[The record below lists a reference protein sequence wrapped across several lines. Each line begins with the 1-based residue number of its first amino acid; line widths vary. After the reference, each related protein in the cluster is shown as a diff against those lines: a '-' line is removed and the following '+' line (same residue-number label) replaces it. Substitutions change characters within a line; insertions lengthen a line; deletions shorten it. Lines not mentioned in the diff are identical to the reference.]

1 MSTFI
6 KSWEY
11 KQLITF
17 LKQEKLYG
25 AWLRLKLK
33 DPFILNII
41 LKKILRNEYDF
52 SDSIIYMHTETLG
65 WPTKNFL
72 IISQLWRFF
81 LLEKY
86 NGSEDQNLEKLFSE
100 TAVKRFLIRSI
111 KANGDRSNK
120 KLKELFKTHKKE
132 LIDE

>member
-1 MSTFI
+1 MSTFR

-25 AWLRLKLK
+25 AWLRFKLK
-33 DPFILNII
+33 DPFILKII

-52 SDSIIYMHTETLG
+52 SDSIIHMHTGILDC
-65 WPTKNFL
+65 PMKNFL
-72 IISQLWRFF
+72 ITSQLWRFF
-81 LLEKY
+81 LLGQY
-86 NGSEDQNLEKLFSE
+86 NGSEDQNLEKLFSN
-100 TAVKRFLIRSI
+100 TDVKRCLIRAI
-111 KANGDRSNK
+111 KANGDRGSK
-120 KLKELFKTHKKE
+120 KLKELFKTYKKE